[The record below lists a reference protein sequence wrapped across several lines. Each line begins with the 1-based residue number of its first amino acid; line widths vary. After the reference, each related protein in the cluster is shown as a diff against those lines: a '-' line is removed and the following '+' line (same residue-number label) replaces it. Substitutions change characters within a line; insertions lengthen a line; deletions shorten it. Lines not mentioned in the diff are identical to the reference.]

1 MARTTTVR
9 HELPLRV
16 RLIKDIRKNYP
27 LYLLA
32 LPAIVM
38 IFLLSYVPMY
48 GVLMAFQDFRPVRGI
63 LGSDW
68 VGLEN
73 FRRFFNSYQCAD
85 IISNTVTL
93 SLMNLVCT
101 FPMPIL
107 LALMLNQIHRPM
119 IKKGIQTLVYLPHF
133 IATVVLVSMINVLF

>member
-1 MARTTTVR
+1 MAKTTTVR
-9 HELPLRV
+9 HELPFRV

-27 LYLLA
+27 LYLMA

-73 FRRFFNSYQCAD
+73 FRRFFNDFFRYFFNYFICRQNLRIFPRCT
-85 IISNTVTL
+85 NTWT
-93 SLMNLVCT
+93 C
-101 FPMPIL
+101 
-107 LALMLNQIHRPM
+107 
-119 IKKGIQTLVYLPHF
+119 
-133 IATVVLVSMINVLF
+133 

>member
-1 MARTTTVR
+1 MARTMTVR

-107 LALMLNQIHRPM
+107 PTYSL
-119 IKKGIQTLVYLPHF
+119 
-133 IATVVLVSMINVLF
+133 

>member
-1 MARTTTVR
+1 MARTMTVR

-73 FRRFFNSYQCAD
+73 FRRFSTP
-85 IISNTVTL
+85 ISARI
-93 SLMNLVCT
+93 SS
-101 FPMPIL
+101 PI
-107 LALMLNQIHRPM
+107 R
-119 IKKGIQTLVYLPHF
+119 
-133 IATVVLVSMINVLF
+133 